1 MEEGTYSRGIR
12 GRVRGCVARVT
23 ARLPR
28 ASRRPSSCPP
38 VRISWSGTLANERT
52 HTRARCTRSTLFRQS
67 RVDASRAARFLSI
80 QSVTSGQ
87 RRIVIYSL
95 VLFVVAKSPTHYQ
108 LLLIARERFAPS
120 YERSSRLSIRF
131 DISETLKERRVCLE
145 ETKEI

>member
-1 MEEGTYSRGIR
+1 MEYVGECEAVSRESPLGCP
-12 GRVRGCVARVT
+12 GRPVVRHPV
-23 ARLPR
+23 
-28 ASRRPSSCPP
+28 RPSVFRGLARWRTS
-38 VRISWSGTLANERT
+38 VR
-52 HTRARCTRSTLFRQS
+52 TRSTLFRQS

-95 VLFVVAKSPTHYQ
+95 VLFVLAKSPTHYQ